1 MAGKLDF
8 NFFCQA
14 RVVGAQHRQHFGTR
28 ELGRHVAAFRQ
39 HLAQFGARQQQA
51 VLLVVR
57 AGACRGHAAA
67 LVAPEGP
74 VDLERLGL
82 ERILRDF
89 VEDMVRVERAI
100 VAADAGVV
108 AADDQVRAAVVL
120 AEQGVQQRLARTG
133 IAHVERVA
141 GLDDGILDEVLLDQG
156 ADGLGAHVGR
166 DVAGLELAEQRVDQH
181 AVAGLDGDLGEILVR
196 AVHRVTGLERR
207 HRGPAVFLELFTG
220 FGRRQELVAVLFLE
234 LADREHLHRTG
245 DVHLALGHDHLDAR
259 VLEVGGLVDHHALV
273 RLVDAVLLGHLHGG
287 HDLAG
292 LAVHQGDIRAFLD
305 AVRGELVGRERDR
318 DRPEQAV
325 GHLHAVAHALPVGLG
340 HEAGE
345 RGEAADAE
353 HDDVADFA

>member
-120 AEQGVQQRLARTG
+120 AEQRVQQRLARTG
-133 IAHVERVA
+133 IAHVERIA
-141 GLDDGILDEVLLDQG
+141 GLDHGVLDEIFFDQH
-156 ADGLGAHVGR
+156 ADGFGTYIGG
-166 DVAGLELAEQRVDQH
+166 DVAGLEFAEERMDEY
-181 AVAGLDGDLGEILVR
+181 AVAGFDRDLGEVLVR
-196 AVHRVTGLERR
+196 AVHRVARLERR
-207 HRGPAVFLELFTG
+207 DRGPAVFLEELAG
-220 FGRRQELVAVLFLE
+220 LGRGEELVAVFLGE
-234 LADREHLHRTG
+234 TRP
-245 DVHLALGHDHLDAR
+245 AR
-259 VLEVGGLVDHHALV
+259 A
-273 RLVDAVLLGHLHGG
+273 
-287 HDLAG
+287 
-292 LAVHQGDIRAFLD
+292 
-305 AVRGELVGRERDR
+305 
-318 DRPEQAV
+318 P
-325 GHLHAVAHALPVGLG
+325 
-340 HEAGE
+340 
-345 RGEAADAE
+345 
-353 HDDVADFA
+353 